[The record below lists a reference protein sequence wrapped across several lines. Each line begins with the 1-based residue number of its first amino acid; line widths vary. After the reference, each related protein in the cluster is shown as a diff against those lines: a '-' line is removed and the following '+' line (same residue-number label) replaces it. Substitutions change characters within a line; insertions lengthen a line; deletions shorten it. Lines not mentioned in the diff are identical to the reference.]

1 MKRWRYQRGDVP
13 VGCLVG
19 GVVALIVVLISI
31 KVAPIMLHVGELD
44 REIAVLADRANR
56 REYND
61 QRIRRS
67 ILEKAEELDLPVDKK
82 RGVDIKRTSNRI
94 KVTVRYTLNIEF
106 PGYTY
111 VWNKEHYHERPL
123 FYN

>member
-1 MKRWRYQRGDVP
+1 
-13 VGCLVG
+13 
-19 GVVALIVVLISI
+19 VVALIVVLIAI
-31 KVAPIMLHVGELD
+31 KVVPIMIHVGELD
-44 REIAVLADRANR
+44 REISALADRANR

-61 QRIRRS
+61 ERIRRS

-82 RGVDIKRTSNRI
+82 KGIDIKRTSNRI
-94 KVTVRYTLNIEF
+94 KVTVRYTIEIEF

-111 VWNKEHYHERPL
+111 VWNKEHYHDRPL

>member
-1 MKRWRYQRGDVP
+1 MNRWRYQRGDVP

-19 GVVALIVVLISI
+19 GVVMVIVVLVAI
-31 KVAPIMLHVGELD
+31 KVTPIVMNVGELD
-44 REIAVLADRANR
+44 REISALADRANR

-61 QRIRRS
+61 QRILTS
-67 ILEKAEELDLPVDKK
+67 ILKKAESLDLPVTKK
-82 RGVDIKRTSNRI
+82 DVSIKRTSNRI
-94 KVTVRYTLNIEF
+94 RVIVTYDIAIDF

-111 VWNKEHYHERPL
+111 VWHKVHDQERPL

>member
-1 MKRWRYQRGDVP
+1 VP

-19 GVVALIVVLISI
+19 GVVALIVVLVAI
-31 KVAPIMLHVGELD
+31 KVAPLLVNVGELD
-44 REIAVLADRANR
+44 REISSLADRANR

-61 QRIRRS
+61 QRIQKA
-67 ILEKAEELDLPVDKK
+67 ILVKAERLDLPVTKK
-82 RGVDIKRTSNRI
+82 DISIKRSSNRI
-94 KVTVRYTLNIEF
+94 KVSVSYVLEIDF

-111 VWNKEHYHERPL
+111 VWHKEHYHERPL